1 MVVVDHRLVSLES
14 EVLYVSEWSA
24 SAECRKCHAFQ
35 TCFAKYHLGVAR
47 LAVDVFDV
55 SAFLTT
61 RLLVPAS
68 ATAVGSSHRRR
79 SVPAG
84 VAVDSRLGS

>member
-1 MVVVDHRLVSLES
+1 VSNVLVVVNILEDEAVRVSRP
-14 EVLYVSEWSA
+14 SA
-24 SAECRKCHAFQ
+24 SAECRRRHTGQ

-47 LAVDVFDV
+47 LPVDVFDV

-79 SVPAG
+79 SAPVG
-84 VAVDSRLGS
+84 VAVDLRLGS

>member
-1 MVVVDHRLVSLES
+1 MSVEA
-14 EVLYVSEWSA
+14 EGLYVSESSA
-24 SAECRKCHAFQ
+24 SAEYRKRHASR

-47 LAVDVFDV
+47 LPVDVFDV

-79 SVPAG
+79 SVPVG
-84 VAVDSRLGS
+84 VAVDSQLGS